1 MNKFNSVILT
11 IFLVLFF
18 QCINANVY
26 SENINIKSPNGL
38 VVLNVNCTG
47 KHLTY
52 DVNFKGKTVIEQSSL
67 GLKSISKE
75 IGKNA
80 ILDKSETYKIDE
92 TYTGRGVHSVATN
105 RCNGARIKI
114 NENNANWILDVRVF
128 DDGVAFR
135 YLFDAQKNDSII
147 ADNSTFKFPTGSTVW
162 SQNNIIAYEG
172 KYRKQLLDTIKYGE
186 IAGPPITIQLK
197 DGNCFV
203 TITEAGL
210 VNFAGMSLI
219 SDGKRTYRAN
229 LTGKVS
235 VNEQIQSPWRVIMLG
250 SNLNSLVNNDM
261 VPNLSPKP
269 DVSLFPK
276 GCDTEWIKPGRS
288 VWSWLADKREVKLG
302 NMKEFSKMASELGF
316 EYNLV
321 DEGWGNWKEDGKD
334 QWDLLRELVD
344 YSNPLGV
351 KIWVWKAYPDR
362 KGIAGIKDSLARRE
376 FFKKCKAVG
385 VVGLKIDFFDS
396 EKQEVIDFYQNA
408 LRDAAKSQLML
419 NFHGANKPSGESRTF
434 PNEMTRE
441 GIRGLENQP
450 PWAYQNTVLPFTRLL
465 AGHADFTPVHFGKRI
480 GETSWAHQMA
490 SAIVFTSPLLVYG
503 ADPKSMLE
511 NPFVNLI
518 KSIPTTWDE
527 TIVLPQSA
535 IGELALF
542 ARRKGNAWFI
552 AALNGTTARQVKI
565 KLSFLPNGKYKANT
579 ACDDK
584 NNQQT
589 ARKEDL
595 ILSNNN
601 YLTLNLNASGGF
613 VAQLVKINLKE

>member
-1 MNKFNSVILT
+1 MKKSKNVILT
-11 IFLVLFF
+11 IILLLSF
-18 QCINANVY
+18 QFINDKIY
-26 SENINIKSPNGL
+26 SENIKSPNGL
-38 VVLNVNCTG
+38 LVLTVNSIEG
-47 KHLTY
+47 HLTY
-52 DVNFKGKTVIEQSSL
+52 DVNFKGKTVIEQSIL
-67 GLKSISKE
+67 GLKSVSKE
-75 IGKNA
+75 IGKNVV
-80 ILDKSETYKIDE
+80 LDTYETYKIDE
-92 TYTGRGVHSVATN
+92 TYTGRGVHSVAIN
-105 RCNGARIKI
+105 RCNGARINI
-114 NENNANWILDVRVF
+114 NENNTKWILDVRIF
-128 DDGVAFR
+128 NNGVAFR
-135 YLFDAQKNDSII
+135 YLLDVQKNDSII
-147 ADNSTFKFPTGSTVW
+147 ADNTTFKIPTGSTVW
-162 SQNNIIAYEG
+162 SQNNITTYER
-172 KYRKQLLDTIKYGE
+172 KYKNQLIDTIKNGE
-186 IAGPPITIQLK
+186 IAGPPITVQLK
-197 DGNCFV
+197 NGNGYV
-203 TITEAGL
+203 SITEAGL

-219 SDGKRTYRAN
+219 SDGKRSYTAN

-235 VNEQIQSPWRVIMLG
+235 VNDHVQSPWRVIMIG
-250 SNLNSLVNNDM
+250 PNLNSLVNNDM

-276 GCDTEWIKPGRS
+276 GFDTEWIKPGRS
-288 VWSWLADKREVKLG
+288 VWSWLAEKRELKLE

-344 YSNPLGV
+344 YSKPLGV

-362 KGIAGIKDSLARRE
+362 KGIAGIKDSLSRRE

-408 LRDAAKSQLML
+408 LRDAAKCQLML
-419 NFHGANKPSGESRTF
+419 NFHGANKPTGESRTF

-450 PWAYQNTVLPFTRLL
+450 PWAYQNTVLPFTRYL

-490 SAIVFTSPLLVYG
+490 SAVVFTSPLLVYG

-511 NPFVNLI
+511 NPFVYLI

-542 ARRKGNAWFI
+542 ARRKGNTWFV
-552 AALNGTTARQVKI
+552 AALNGTTAREVKI
-565 KLSFLPNGKYKANT
+565 KLSFLANGKYNANI

-584 NNQQT
+584 NNQHT
-589 ARKEDL
+589 ARKENL

-601 YLTLNLNASGGF
+601 YLILNLNASGGF
-613 VAQLVKINLKE
+613 VAQLSKINSKD

>member
-1 MNKFNSVILT
+1 MNKFNNVILT
-11 IFLVLFF
+11 IILVLSF

-26 SENINIKSPNGL
+26 SENIKSPNGL
-38 VVLNVNCTG
+38 VFFNVNFTDG
-47 KHLTY
+47 HLTY
-52 DVNFKGKTVIEQSSL
+52 NVNFKGKTVIEKSLL

-75 IGKNA
+75 IGKNVL
-80 ILDKSETYKIDE
+80 LDTLETYKIDE

-105 RCNGARIKI
+105 RCNGAIIKL
-114 NENNANWILDVRVF
+114 NENKANWILEVRVF

-147 ADNSTFKFPTGSTVW
+147 ADNSTFKIPKGSTVW

-172 KYRKQLLDTIKYGE
+172 KYRNQLIDTIKNGE
-186 IAGPPITIQLK
+186 IAGPPVTIQLK
-197 DGNCFV
+197 DGNGYV
-203 TITEAGL
+203 SITEAGL

-219 SDGKRTYRAN
+219 SDGKRSYRAN

-235 VNEQIQSPWRVIMLG
+235 VNEQVQSPWRVIMLG

-362 KGIAGIKDSLARRE
+362 KGIAGIKDSLSRRE

-408 LRDAAKSQLML
+408 LRDAAKCQLML
-419 NFHGANKPSGESRTF
+419 NFHGANKPTGESRTF

-450 PWAYQNTVLPFTRLL
+450 PWATFNTVLPFTRYL

-511 NPFVNLI
+511 NPFVYLI

-542 ARRKGNAWFI
+542 ARRKGDTWFV
-552 AALNGTTARQVKI
+552 AALNGTTVREVKI
-565 KLSFLPNGKYKANT
+565 KLSFLANGKYNANI

-584 NNQQT
+584 NNQHT
-589 ARKEDL
+589 ARKENL

-601 YLTLNLNASGGF
+601 YLILNLNASGGL
-613 VAQLVKINLKE
+613 VAQLSKINSKD